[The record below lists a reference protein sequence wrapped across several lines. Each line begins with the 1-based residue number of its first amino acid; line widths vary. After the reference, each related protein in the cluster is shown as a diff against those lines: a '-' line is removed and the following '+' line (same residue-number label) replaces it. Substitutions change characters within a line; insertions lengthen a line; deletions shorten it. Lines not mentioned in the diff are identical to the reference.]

1 MGVGDGREGRRA
13 GGRGAGGNF
22 PSNFNPRPPPFIKQH
37 PPGGGGGGS
46 QGCRGFTAGFIAR
59 FGVGKKLR
67 GTSDDMPC
75 NGRGKS
81 FHAVVQLRFFSEEAL
96 QK

>member
-1 MGVGDGREGRRA
+1 MAEMA
-13 GGRGAGGNF
+13 GG
-22 PSNFNPRPPPFIKQH
+22 PSEREINVKLLTAASSSCLITNTQW
-37 PPGGGGGGS
+37 GGGS

-75 NGRGKS
+75 DGRGKS